1 MVVREGMLVSNPPRM
16 LPGRSFARSVQL
28 AGWRMAASRH
38 WRVARALSILI
49 SAFFTLS
56 ILYLAL
62 RGQGAR
68 VGNVPAR
75 AALVLA
81 WTSGLLVA
89 SWNATDR
96 ASADRSDGILSLA
109 QRHGLSEASL
119 PAARAVA
126 ASLRLSALLMLAL
139 LPVALASTFAAP
151 DWTLVLA
158 RLAALA
164 PLALFAVAAGL
175 VGGAVA
181 SACGALS
188 PRHGRSLLT
197 AIVLLPWALDG
208 VVTAGR
214 AGAGSLP
221 GMLSALA
228 SLASRMGS
236 GA

>member
-1 MVVREGMLVSNPPRM
+1 M
-16 LPGRSFARSVQL
+16 QL
-28 AGWRMAASRH
+28 AGWRLAASRH
-38 WRVARALSILI
+38 WRAARALSVLI
-49 SAFFTLS
+49 SVFFTLS
-56 ILYLAL
+56 VLYLAL

-81 WTSGLLVA
+81 WTSGALVA
-89 SWNATDR
+89 WWNATDR
-96 ASADRSDGILSLA
+96 ASADRTDGIASLA
-109 QRHGLSEASL
+109 QCHGLSLASL

-126 ASLRLSALLMLAL
+126 ASLRLSVLLMLAL
-139 LPVALASTFAAP
+139 LPVALASVFAAP
-151 DWTLVLA
+151 GMTLLLS
-158 RLAALA
+158 RLAALI

>member
-1 MVVREGMLVSNPPRM
+1 M

-28 AGWRMAASRH
+28 AGWRLAASGH
-38 WRVARALSILI
+38 WRAARALSVLV

-56 ILYLAL
+56 VLFLAL
-62 RGQGAR
+62 HGQGAR

-81 WTSGLLVA
+81 WTSGVIVA
-89 SWNATDR
+89 WWNATDR
-96 ASADRSDGILSLA
+96 AAADRSDGILSLA
-109 QRHGLSEASL
+109 RCHGLSLASL

-126 ASLRLSALLMLAL
+126 ASLRLSLLLMFAL
-139 LPVALASTFAAP
+139 LPVSLASAFAAP
-151 DWTLVLA
+151 AWPLLLS
-158 RLAALA
+158 RLAAML
-164 PLALFAVAAGL
+164 PLALFAVVAGL
-175 VGGAVA
+175 VGGALA
-181 SACGALS
+181 SACSALS

-197 AIVLLPWALDG
+197 AVVLLPWALDG

-221 GMLSALA
+221 GLLSTLA